1 MPSIYFLKEW
11 ILQLDTSVAI
21 QLIILLILLILSGFF
36 SSAETALTTVNRMRI
51 RGLADE
57 GNKKA
62 KTVMHITD
70 DTSKM
75 LSAIL
80 IGNNV
85 VNLSAASLTTTL
97 AYNLGGSMVAVAS
110 AVLSVLI
117 IIFGEITPKTMATL
131 HAEKMSLRYAP
142 VINLYI
148 KVMTPFVF
156 IINKLSDIILR
167 VLHIDPNAKNNQMT
181 ESELRTI
188 VDVSHESGVIESDEK
203 EMIYNVF
210 DLGDAKAKDVM
221 VPRVH
226 VTFADVNATYE
237 ELIDIFRKDKFTRL
251 PIFEDTTDN
260 VIGTINMKDLLLYD
274 KEKEFH
280 IRDFMREAY
289 FTYEY
294 KNISELLVE
303 MRQASFNIAIVLDE
317 YGETS
322 GLITLEDILEEIVG
336 EIHDEYDEN
345 EEDFIKQIG
354 EREYIVE
361 GSTNLDDLN
370 DRLDLDLTSEEY
382 DSVGGFIIEHL
393 DRLPEIGDGVT
404 TEDGIHL
411 VVEKL
416 DKNRI
421 ESVHLY
427 LPEPKPED
435 EEGDEDYPRL
445 LFHISIFFVF
455 YLFSGKFQNIFD
467 LILTDSETFCHFVYT
482 DFPSVLFFHTLN
494 CFIKFCHFFNHLMIS
509 SFHLCL
515 RLQGSH
521 HSGTHLLQNLFF
533 VFFLRNL
540 FQCDHQCY
548 ISLLD
553 HVTDK
558 HFRMMQSDRF
568 FHYFRQIISHTY
580 FFLCLFFHIPE
591 SAQIF
596 FHVFLFFCT

>member
-1 MPSIYFLKEW
+1 MDSGDSF
-11 ILQLDTSVAI
+11 
-21 QLIILLILLILSGFF
+21 QLIILIILLVLSAFF
-36 SSAETALTTVNRMRI
+36 SSSETALMSVNKI
-51 RGLADE
+51 RLRSLAE
-57 GNKKA
+57 SGNKRAALALDIVENK
-62 KTVMHITD
+62 
-70 DTSKM
+70 TSKM

-80 IGNNV
+80 IGNNI
-85 VNLSAASLTTTL
+85 VNLSASAIATSL
-97 AYNLGGSMVAVAS
+97 AYSFGGYMVSIAT
-110 AVLSVLI
+110 AVLTVMILV
-117 IIFGEITPKTMATL
+117 FGEITPKNYATMNTEKLTL
-131 HAEKMSLRYAP
+131 KFIPIIRFFMIVL
-142 VINLYI
+142 
-148 KVMTPFVF
+148 TPFIF
-156 IINKLSDIILR
+156 IINLFSRAFMFLLR
-167 VLHIDPNAKNNQMT
+167 IDPNAASTAMT
-181 ESELRTI
+181 EDELRTI
-188 VDVSHESGVIESDEK
+188 VDVSHEDGVIESDEK

-237 ELIDIFRKDKFTRL
+237 ELIDIFREDKFTRL

-260 VIGTINMKDLLLYD
+260 VVGTINMKDLLLYD

-435 EEGDEDYPRL
+435 EEGDED
-445 LFHISIFFVF
+445 
-455 YLFSGKFQNIFD
+455 
-467 LILTDSETFCHFVYT
+467 
-482 DFPSVLFFHTLN
+482 
-494 CFIKFCHFFNHLMIS
+494 
-509 SFHLCL
+509 
-515 RLQGSH
+515 
-521 HSGTHLLQNLFF
+521 
-533 VFFLRNL
+533 
-540 FQCDHQCY
+540 
-548 ISLLD
+548 
-553 HVTDK
+553 
-558 HFRMMQSDRF
+558 
-568 FHYFRQIISHTY
+568 
-580 FFLCLFFHIPE
+580 
-591 SAQIF
+591 
-596 FHVFLFFCT
+596 